1 MLPFF
6 VYIKPYYC
14 NLTFGGIYIKMNNL
28 RRKIYVAAISVAV
41 VLGVIVEEPVTT
53 DAAGTSFTDV
63 KPTLDHYNPIMN
75 LAGRGIVKGYSDGT
89 YRPDNKLTRGQ
100 ASKILALALKLDTKN
115 VKNPGFK
122 DVDKANCFY
131 KYIAALENS
140 GLISGFEDN
149 TFKPNASMTR
159 AHMAKIIDLGFKLE
173 SKSTVN
179 PFRDV
184 SNSAWYVN
192 HVKAL
197 DSNKVTKGKTAT
209 TFAPNSSITRAQMA
223 SFVVRTENIK
233 VASNPTKRARA
244 EIRKV
249 VTQNGVIE
257 VGGKKVAD
265 SKFDSET
272 NTLSMT
278 AYDIDEGI
286 KGMTGIG
293 VFSSKLQAL
302 GVKSIRIGNAKAV
315 DLSQSDAKNKLKEDF
330 FALLKPSTKP
340 STDSD
345 VSAEG
350 VLVTLFIDTNG
361 IQFRETFNVNF
372 HVFVPSTK

>member
-1 MLPFF
+1 
-6 VYIKPYYC
+6 VYSNPYYW

-41 VLGVIVEEPVTT
+41 VLGVIVVEPVTT

-75 LAGRGIVKGYSDGT
+75 LFERGIVRGYSDGT
-89 YRPDNKLTRGQ
+89 YRPDNNLTRGQ

-122 DVDKANCFY
+122 DVDKTNGFY
-131 KYIAALENS
+131 KYIAALENA

-149 TFKPNASMTR
+149 TFKPNVFMTR
-159 AHMAKIIDLGFKLE
+159 AHMAKAIDVGFKLE

-179 PFRDV
+179 PFKDV

-197 DSNKVTKGKTAT
+197 VSNKVTKGKSAT
-209 TFAPNSSITRAQMA
+209 TFDPNSSITRAQMA

-233 VASNPTKRARA
+233 VASNPTEKARA

-257 VGGKKVAD
+257 VGGKKVSD
-265 SKFDSET
+265 SKFDSGT
-272 NTLSMT
+272 NTLTMT

-293 VFSSKLQAL
+293 VFSSKLRTL
-302 GVKSIRIGNAKAV
+302 GVNKIRIGNAKAV
-315 DLSQSDAKNKLKEDF
+315 DLTQSTAKEKLKEDF

-350 VLVTLFIDTNG
+350 VLVTLFIDKNG
-361 IQFRETFNVNF
+361 IQFHETFNVTF

>member
-1 MLPFF
+1 M
-6 VYIKPYYC
+6 
-14 NLTFGGIYIKMNNL
+14 
-28 RRKIYVAAISVAV
+28 AAISVAV
-41 VLGVIVEEPVTT
+41 VLGVIVTAVPTTT
-53 DAAGTSFTDV
+53 DAARTSFSDV
-63 KPTLDHYNPIMN
+63 KPTLDHYDSIMN
-75 LAGRGIVKGYSDGT
+75 LAERGIVKGYIDGT
-89 YRPDNKLTRGQ
+89 YRPDDKLTRGQ

-115 VKNPGFK
+115 IKNPGFK
-122 DVDKANCFY
+122 DVDKANGFY
-131 KYIAALENS
+131 KYVATLKNA

-159 AHMAKIIDLGFKLE
+159 AHMAKAIDLGFKLE
-173 SKSTVN
+173 GKSTVN

-192 HVKAL
+192 HVKSL
-197 DSNKVTKGKTAT
+197 VSNKVTKGKTAT
-209 TFAPNSSITRAQMA
+209 TFDPNSSITRAQMA

-233 VASNPTKRARA
+233 VASNPTEKARA

-257 VGGKKVAD
+257 VGGKKVAE
-265 SKFDSET
+265 SKFDSRT
-272 NTLSMT
+272 NTLTMT
-278 AYDIDEGI
+278 AYDLDEGI

-293 VFSSKLQAL
+293 VFSIKSRAL
-302 GVKSIRIGNAKAV
+302 GVNKIRIGHGKAV
-315 DLSQSDAKNKLKEDF
+315 DLSRPTAKNKLKEDVL
-330 FALLKPSTKP
+330 ALLKPSTKP

-350 VLVTLFIDTNG
+350 IQVTLYSNKDG
-361 IQFRETFNVNF
+361 IQFRETFTVNF

>member
-1 MLPFF
+1 M
-6 VYIKPYYC
+6 K
-14 NLTFGGIYIKMNNL
+14 KNNL
-28 RRKIYVAAISVAV
+28 RRKICVAAFSVAV
-41 VLGVIVEEPVTT
+41 VFGVIVTAVPVTT
-53 DAAGTSFTDV
+53 NAAGTSFTDV
-63 KPTLDHYNPIMN
+63 KPTLDHYDSIMN

-122 DVDKANCFY
+122 DVDKANSFY
-131 KYIAALENS
+131 KFVAALENA

-159 AHMAKIIDLGFKLE
+159 AHMAKTIDLGFKLE
-173 SKSTVN
+173 GKSTVN

-184 SNSAWYVN
+184 NNSAWYVD

-197 DSNKVTKGKTAT
+197 VNNKVTKGKTAT
-209 TFAPNSSITRAQMA
+209 TFDPNSSITRAQMA
-223 SFVVRTENIK
+223 SFVVRTENIE
-233 VASNPTKRARA
+233 VATSPIDEARA
-244 EIRKV
+244 KIRKI

-257 VGGKKVAD
+257 VGGKKVAE
-265 SKFDSET
+265 SKFDSRT
-272 NTLSMT
+272 NTLTMT
-278 AYDIDEGI
+278 AFDSDEGI
-286 KGMTGIG
+286 KGITGIG
-293 VFSSKLQAL
+293 VFSGKLRAL
-302 GVKSIRIGNAKAV
+302 GVNKIRIGNAKAV
-315 DLSQSDAKNKLKEDF
+315 DLSQSTAKDALKEDF
-330 FALLKPSTKP
+330 LALLKPSTKP

-350 VLVTLFIDTNG
+350 VQVTLYADKDS

-372 HVFVPSTK
+372 HVFVPSTN

>member
-1 MLPFF
+1 
-6 VYIKPYYC
+6 
-14 NLTFGGIYIKMNNL
+14 
-28 RRKIYVAAISVAV
+28 VAAISVAV
-41 VLGVIVEEPVTT
+41 VLGVIVVEPVTT

-75 LAGRGIVKGYSDGT
+75 LFERGIVRGYSDGT
-89 YRPDNKLTRGQ
+89 YRPDNNLTRGQ

-122 DVDKANCFY
+122 DVDKTNGFY
-131 KYIAALENS
+131 KYIAALENA

-149 TFKPNASMTR
+149 TFKPNVFMTR
-159 AHMAKIIDLGFKLE
+159 AHMAKAIDVGFKLE

-179 PFRDV
+179 PFKDV

-197 DSNKVTKGKTAT
+197 VSNKVTKGKSAT
-209 TFAPNSSITRAQMA
+209 TFDPNSSITRAQMA

-233 VASNPTKRARA
+233 VASNPTEKARA

-257 VGGKKVAD
+257 VGGKKVSD
-265 SKFDSET
+265 SKFDSGT
-272 NTLSMT
+272 NTLTMT

-293 VFSSKLQAL
+293 VFSSKLRTL
-302 GVKSIRIGNAKAV
+302 GVNKIRIGNAKAV
-315 DLSQSDAKNKLKEDF
+315 DLTQSTAKEKLKEDF

-350 VLVTLFIDTNG
+350 VLVTLFIDKNG
-361 IQFRETFNVNF
+361 IQFHETFNVTF

>member
-1 MLPFF
+1 
-6 VYIKPYYC
+6 
-14 NLTFGGIYIKMNNL
+14 
-28 RRKIYVAAISVAV
+28 VAAISVAV
-41 VLGVIVEEPVTT
+41 VLGVIVVEPVTT
-53 DAAGTSFTDV
+53 AAAGASFTDV

-115 VKNPGFK
+115 VKNPRFK
-122 DVDKANCFY
+122 DVDKTNGFY
-131 KYIAALENS
+131 KYIAALENA

-159 AHMAKIIDLGFKLE
+159 AHMAKAIDLGFKLE
-173 SKSTVN
+173 GKSTVN

-184 SNSAWYVN
+184 SNSSWYAH

-197 DSNKVTKGKTAT
+197 VSNKVTKGKTAT
-209 TFAPNSSITRAQMA
+209 TFDPNSSITRAQMA

-233 VASNPTKRARA
+233 VPPNPTEKARA

-265 SKFDSET
+265 SKFDSRT
-272 NTLSMT
+272 NTLTMT

-293 VFSSKLQAL
+293 VFSSELRAL
-302 GVKSIRIGNAKAV
+302 GVNKIRIGNAKAV
-315 DLSQSDAKNKLKEDF
+315 DLSQRDAKDKLKEDF

-350 VLVTLFIDTNG
+350 VKVTLFIDKDG
-361 IQFRETFNVNF
+361 IQFHETFNVDF
-372 HVFVPSTK
+372 HVFVPNTK

>member
-1 MLPFF
+1 
-6 VYIKPYYC
+6 
-14 NLTFGGIYIKMNNL
+14 
-28 RRKIYVAAISVAV
+28 VAAISVAV
-41 VLGVIVEEPVTT
+41 VFGVIVAAAPTT
-53 DAAGTSFTDV
+53 TNAAGTSFTDV
-63 KPTLDHYNPIMN
+63 KTTLDHYDSIMK

-122 DVDKANCFY
+122 DVDKTNGFY
-131 KYIAALENS
+131 IYVAALENA

-159 AHMAKIIDLGFKLE
+159 AHMAKAIDLGFKLE

-184 SNSAWYVN
+184 SDSAWYAD

-197 DSNKVTKGKTAT
+197 VSNKVTKGKTAT
-209 TFAPNSSITRAQMA
+209 TFEPNASITRAQMA
-223 SFVVRTENIK
+223 SFVVRTENIE
-233 VASNPTKRARA
+233 VATSPLDEARA
-244 EIRKV
+244 EIRKI
-249 VTQNGVIE
+249 VTQNGVVE
-257 VGGKKVAD
+257 VGGKKVAE
-265 SKFDSET
+265 SKFNSST
-272 NTLSMT
+272 NTVTMT
-278 AYDIDEGI
+278 AYDLDEGI
-286 KGMTGIG
+286 KGITGIG

-302 GVKSIRIGNAKAV
+302 GVKKMSIGHAKAV
-315 DLSQSDAKNKLKEDF
+315 DLSQSAAIDTLKEDF
-330 FALLKPSTKP
+330 MALLKPSTKP

-350 VLVTLFIDTNG
+350 VQVTLYADKGG